1 MQGLPLIQNARIAD
15 KMGLFGHLRR
25 FEKIRKKTYIIYHK
39 NIKQFYFT
47 VPKMAFLPSQAP
59 AQETIVILAM
69 AFILERPMPRH
80 CPLYARNRT
89 PLSILFAILWM
100 T

>member
-1 MQGLPLIQNARIAD
+1 MKKNYRINSVKEELI
-15 KMGLFGHLRR
+15 K
-25 FEKIRKKTYIIYHK
+25 E

-47 VPKMAFLPSQAP
+47 VPKMDFLPSQAP